1 METFEK
7 NIETIKVS
15 KHLTKIKEERQVII
29 HCTYKGFGRIRIWKT
44 TFLVAKNSKHRS
56 KLIHAEN
63 ISLYPEWTVKKV
75 NERGF
80 TLIFTGLPKN
90 CKQFDF
96 IEDIPEPGGWMV
108 KNIKRNNSDVYSIDV
123 F

>member
-7 NIETIKVS
+7 NIDAIKLS
-15 KHLTKIKEERQVII
+15 KHLTKIEEEKQVII
-29 HCTYKGFGRIRIWKT
+29 HCNYKGFGRIRIWKT
-44 TFLVAKNSKHRS
+44 TFLVAKNLNHKS

-63 ISLYPEWTVKKV
+63 ITLYPEWTLK
-75 NERGF
+75 RGF

-96 IEDIPEPGGWMV
+96 IEDIPEPGGWIV
-108 KNIKRNNSDVYSIDV
+108 NNIERNKSDVYLIDIQ
-123 F
+123 